1 MASATGPPSASRRSP
16 RVIVAGD
23 VCIDWLSIPVD
34 SLVPDPK
41 STEPM
46 NWELRGGRHMY
57 ARRGGAWLTA
67 DLVEAAIASFAKV
80 VKPEEA
86 PHLENIPPEQII
98 HSMLT
103 LNRGDRDRNKE
114 KVPHWVVAH
123 FDGYAGPPQS
133 QRPDVKPS
141 ERDYRNAEIVLL
153 DDSGNGFRNRRQAW
167 PLALSSP
174 GAPLVLYK
182 VRRPLCK
189 GPLWKFLRRSHLKRT
204 IALVTADELRGDGG
218 SIGRGLSWERTA
230 TDLIQALD
238 TEPRF
243 ADLRSCP
250 FLVISLGIE
259 AAILVSCEAERI
271 TAARMWYLPNL
282 TEGELV
288 RTDRGNMSG
297 FGSAFAAAITSALSK
312 VGRFHPLDYRRLEGA
327 LRKGIPFG
335 LIVKQRLLAEAFG
348 PCGLEDPADGSRHT
362 TCPPRYPVSQIFT
375 AATGKTIPVHE
386 VTLPKLPA
394 KSSSKELSRFRS
406 WRILESKREG
416 VFVDLAAEVARQ
428 GVEKVFDDVPIG
440 SFGRLSTLDRSEIES
455 YRGISNLM
463 REFLSNPRPERP
475 LCLAVFGAPG
485 SGKSFGVTEVAR
497 SVDKK
502 DRIEKLD
509 FNVSQWNDP
518 EYLVNALHRVRDY
531 AIRGKVP
538 LVFFDEFDSRLGTQE
553 LGWLK
558 YFLAPMQDGVFA
570 DGLFKHDI
578 GKAIFVFAGGTAT
591 TFETF
596 GVVSARADDSHG
608 KGDLKSLKLPDFVS
622 RLRGHVDIFGVNPPA
637 DTNLLRRA
645 LILRSNIERKYPGLI
660 DASGTVRI
668 DDGVLRAF
676 LQVPS
681 YEHGARSLE
690 AILEMS
696 HLNDRTHFDPSLLP
710 PQHQLSLHVDGNAF
724 MTLVQ
729 HQPLLKPLIEKI
741 AIQIHE
747 LYVREELAKKD
758 EQGNQLYEVGAWD
771 SLYHWEDLDELYKK
785 SSREQAASYPTLL
798 AAAGC
803 GFKKGRED
811 TNFKFSEKETE
822 RLACMEH
829 DRWMEER
836 RLKQPDHP
844 DLVPWE
850 SLPQEQKDK
859 DIRTIK
865 AIPEIL
871 ARVGFRAIR
880 LA

>member
-1 MASATGPPSASRRSP
+1 
-16 RVIVAGD
+16 
-23 VCIDWLSIPVD
+23 
-34 SLVPDPK
+34 
-41 STEPM
+41 M
-46 NWELRGGRHMY
+46 NWELRGGHHMY
-57 ARRGGAWLTA
+57 ARRSGAWLTA
-67 DLVEAAIASFAKV
+67 DLVEAAVGSSAKV
-80 VKPEEA
+80 VKPADDELD
-86 PHLENIPPEQII
+86 LENIPPQKII
-98 HSMLT
+98 HSMLM
-103 LNRGDRDRNKE
+103 LDRRDRERKKE
-114 KVPHWVVAH
+114 KVPYWVVAD

-133 QRPDVKPS
+133 QKPDVKRIA
-141 ERDYRNAEIVLL
+141 RDYRDAEVVLL
-153 DDSGNGFRNRRQAW
+153 DDSGNGFRTTRRAW
-167 PLALSSP
+167 PSALSGP

-189 GPLWKFLRRSHLKRT
+189 GPLWRLLRDSHLKRT
-204 IALVTADELRGDGG
+204 IALVPVDELRGDGG

-230 TDLIQALD
+230 TDLIQSLD
-238 TEPRF
+238 SDLRF
-243 ADLRSCP
+243 ADLRGCP

-259 AAILVSCEAERI
+259 AAILVGCAAGRI
-271 TAARMWYLPNL
+271 TGARLWYLPNL
-282 TEGELV
+282 TEGELL
-288 RTDRGNMSG
+288 RTGRGGMSG
-297 FGSAFAAAITSALSK
+297 FGSAFAAAITSVLSK
-312 VGRFHPLDYRRLEGA
+312 TGRFHPLDYRKLELA
-327 LRKGIPFG
+327 LRKGIRFG
-335 LIVKQRLLAEAFG
+335 LTVKQRLLEEAFG
-348 PCGLEDPADGSRHT
+348 PCEMEDPTDKSRRI
-362 TCPPRYPVSQIFT
+362 TCPPQYPVRQIF
-375 AATGKTIPVHE
+375 AASASNTFPVHE
-386 VTLPKLPA
+386 VSLPKPPA
-394 KSSSKELSRFRS
+394 SRSSKELSRYRS

-416 VFVDLAAEVARQ
+416 VFVDLAAEVARH

-463 REFLSNPRPERP
+463 RAFLDNPRPERP

-485 SGKSFGVTEVAR
+485 SGKSFGITEVAR

-538 LVFFDEFDSRLGTQE
+538 LVFFDEFDSRFGTQK

-591 TFETF
+591 TFENF
-596 GVVSARADDSHG
+596 GKGSPRADECGSSEE
-608 KGDLKSLKLPDFVS
+608 LNSLKLPDFVS

-660 DASGTVRI
+660 DASSTVRM

-729 HQPLLKPLIEKI
+729 QQPLLKPVIERI

-758 EQGNQLYEVGAWD
+758 EQGNQLYGIGAWD
-771 SLYHWEDLDELYKK
+771 SLYLWDDLDELYKK

-811 TNFKFSEKETE
+811 PNFKFSEKETE

-865 AIPEIL
+865 AIPGIL
-871 ARVGFRAIR
+871 ARVGFRAVR
-880 LA
+880 LV